1 MNYFLTSFDGL
12 RTDYVSN
19 SAGFVKVAEA
29 KKKKVC
35 DFGLNTKRL
44 NLELEPEE
52 LVCCNAIEDP

>member
-29 KKKKVC
+29 KKKKFATLGCKYKKV
-35 DFGLNTKRL
+35 
-44 NLELEPEE
+44 EPRT
-52 LVCCNAIEDP
+52 